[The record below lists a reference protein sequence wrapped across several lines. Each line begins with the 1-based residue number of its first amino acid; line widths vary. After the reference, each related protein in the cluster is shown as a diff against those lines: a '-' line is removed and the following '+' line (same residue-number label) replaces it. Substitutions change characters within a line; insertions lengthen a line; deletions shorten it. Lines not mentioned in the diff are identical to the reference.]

1 MYIFIGSNSG
11 ISKKILSYPLGK
23 EKIIALYRK
32 KKPDLK
38 KKNIIYK
45 KFNIKQNSFS
55 NIVSIINK
63 QKDKKITIVN
73 FSSLKIDKLS
83 IKINKK
89 DLKDTFEVNLFGYFN
104 FLQYILPI
112 MMRNKWGRVINISST
127 GGLRGDIGTSLY
139 TSSKNASLGLF
150 KVLSKEYAKFN
161 ITFNTISLGSFN
173 TGMYEKLS
181 KKVKDRIIENI
192 PSKKNGSFIN
202 IVNGIKF
209 LKNNNYVNGSLLN
222 IDGGM

>member
-11 ISKKILSYPLGK
+11 ISKKILSLSFGN
-23 EKIIALYRK
+23 EKILALYRK
-32 KKPDLK
+32 KKTNFK

-63 QKDKKITIVN
+63 QKEKKITIVN

-83 IKINKK
+83 IKIKKK

-139 TSSKNASLGLF
+139 TASKNASLGLF
-150 KVLSKEYAKFN
+150 NVLSKEYAKFN
-161 ITFNTISLGSFN
+161 ITFNTISLGSFD
-173 TGMYEKLS
+173 TGMYEQLP

-192 PSKKNGSFIN
+192 PSKKNGSFKN
-202 IVNGIKF
+202 IINGIKF
-209 LKNNNYVNGSLLN
+209 LTNSNYVNGSVIN

>member
-11 ISKKILSYPLGK
+11 ISKNILNLPLGK
-23 EKIIALYRK
+23 EKILALYRK
-32 KKPDLK
+32 EKPNLK
-38 KKNIIYK
+38 KKNIIYE
-45 KFNIKQNSFS
+45 KFDIRQNNFS
-55 NIVSIINK
+55 KIIDIINK
-63 QKDKKITIVN
+63 QKDKKLTIVN

-83 IKINKK
+83 IKISKK
-89 DLKDTFEVNLFGYFN
+89 DFKDSFEVNLFGYFN
-104 FLQYILPI
+104 FLQCILPI
-112 MMRNKWGRVINISST
+112 MIRNNWGRVINISST

-139 TSSKNASLGLF
+139 SSSKNASLGLF

-173 TGMYEKLS
+173 TGMYEQLPE
-181 KKVKDRIIENI
+181 KVKNKIIANI

-202 IVNGIKF
+202 IINGIKF
-209 LKNNNYVNGSLLN
+209 LKNSNYVNGSVIN